1 MAREVI
7 DKDPVNKTVTIKHGI
22 QTYTLH
28 NVDPWL
34 DTDEAFI
41 ALSYERLHGEYEGDD
56 PEAKELVGRRNAKL
70 RRKNAE
76 LHSLRCDTTLKLDIA
91 ERFRHDAFY
100 FPYNVDFRGRA

>member
-7 DKDPVNKTVTIKHGI
+7 DKDPVNKPVTIKHGI

-56 PEAKELVGRRNAKL
+56 PVLVE
-70 RRKNAE
+70 AE
-76 LHSLRCDTTLKLDIA
+76 LR
-91 ERFRHDAFY
+91 DASVSSEVF
-100 FPYNVDFRGRA
+100 